1 MNSFNEQCR
10 DQKVMT
16 LHPLA
21 GKPASRSMLTNIQR
35 LVTAYYVIQPDAREA
50 LQRVAFG
57 TSGHRGSSFKFTFN
71 ESHVLGIVQAIC
83 DYRRTHHI
91 DGPLFLGM
99 DTHALSEPSH
109 VTAIEVLAG
118 NGVNVMVHKN
128 LNFTP
133 TPVISHAILVYNR
146 GRKVALSDGMV
157 ISPSHNPPD
166 DGGLKYNPPHG
177 GPADTSI
184 TRWIEDRANAI
195 LQSGLKEVR
204 RIPYEKA
211 IKTDHLHQYDYV
223 TPYVEDLKNVIDV
236 EIIQTSGVRIGVDPM
251 GGSTLPFWEQIAQTC
266 GLDIDVVNPVI
277 DPTFGF
283 MTLDHDGKIRMD
295 CSSPYA
301 MASLI
306 GLKDKYDI
314 AFANDP
320 DGDRHGVVTPGAG
333 LLNPNHYLSVAIWY
347 LFHNRPEW
355 RKHVGI
361 GKTLVTSSMIDRIAY
376 HMGRKLSEV
385 PVGFKWFVDGLVSG
399 TLGFAGEE
407 SAGASFLRKDGTV
420 WTSDKDGLI
429 LNLLAAEITARTGS
443 DPGGQYQHFVEMF
456 GNPIYERIDIP
467 ATPGQK
473 EVLGKLSP
481 NEIAGSTLAGEII
494 MAKLTEAPGNN
505 APFGGIKVVTQNGWF
520 AVRPSGTEDVHKI
533 YAESFKSKEH
543 LTQIQGEARAII
555 ETLFRSAGVYSA
567 LF

>member
-1 MNSFNEQCR
+1 
-10 DQKVMT
+10 
-16 LHPLA
+16 
-21 GKPASRSMLTNIQR
+21 MLTNIQR
-35 LVTAYYVIQPDAREA
+35 LVTAYYVIQPDVREA

-57 TSGHRGSSFKFTFN
+57 TSGHRGSSFKKSFN
-71 ESHVLGIVQAIC
+71 EDHVLAITQAIC
-83 DYRRTHHI
+83 DYRRANGI
-91 DGPLFLGM
+91 NGPLFLGM

-109 VTAIEVLAG
+109 MTAVEVLAG
-118 NGVNVMVHKN
+118 NEVNVMVHKN

-133 TPVISHAILVYNR
+133 TPVISHAILIHNR

-195 LQSGLKEVR
+195 LQSGLKEVQ

-211 IKTDHLHQYDYV
+211 IKTGHLHQYDYV
-223 TPYVEDLKNVIDV
+223 TPYIEDLKNVIDV
-236 EIIQTSGVRIGVDPM
+236 EIIQSSGVRIGVDPM
-251 GGSTLPFWEQIAQTC
+251 GGSTLAFWEQIAQAY
-266 GLDIDVVNPVI
+266 GLDIDLVNPAI

-320 DGDRHGVVTPGAG
+320 DGDRHGIVTPSAG
-333 LLNPNHYLSVAIWY
+333 LMNPNHYLSVAIWY
-347 LFHNRPEW
+347 LFHNRSCW
-355 RKHVGI
+355 SKNVAI
-361 GKTLVTSSMIDRIAY
+361 GKTLVTSSLIDRIAD
-376 HMGRKLSEV
+376 HMGRRLVET
-385 PVGFKWFVDGLVSG
+385 PVGFKWFVNGLMNSA
-399 TLGFAGEE
+399 LGFAGEE

-420 WTSDKDGLI
+420 WTTDKDGLI

-456 GNPIYERIDIP
+456 GNPIYERIDIA
-467 ATPGQK
+467 ATPEQK

-481 NEIAGSTLAGEII
+481 NEITGSTLAGEII

-505 APFGGIKVVTQNGWF
+505 APLGGIKVVTQNGWF

-543 LTQIQGEARAII
+543 LTQIQGEARAFI
-555 ETLFRSAGVYSA
+555 ETLFRSAGVYSTK
-567 LF
+567 

>member
-1 MNSFNEQCR
+1 M
-10 DQKVMT
+10 
-16 LHPLA
+16 A
-21 GKPASRSMLTNIQR
+21 GKPPPKSLLVNVPR
-35 LVTAYYVIQPDAREA
+35 LVTAYYMKHPDVNNLTE
-50 LQRVAFG
+50 RVAFG
-57 TSGHRGSSFKFTFN
+57 TSGHRGSSFKSSFN
-71 ESHVLGIVQAIC
+71 EDHVLAITQAIC

-109 VTAIEVLAG
+109 VTAMEVLAG

-184 TRWIEDRANAI
+184 TRWVEDRANAI
-195 LQSGLKEVR
+195 LRSGLKEAR

-211 IKTDHLHQYDYV
+211 IKTGRLHQYDYI

-236 EIIQTSGVRIGVDPM
+236 EIIQSSGVRIGVDPM
-251 GGSTLPFWEQIAQTC
+251 GGSTLPFWGEIAQTY
-266 GLDIDVVNPVI
+266 GLDIDVVNTVI

-376 HMGRKLSEV
+376 HTGTKLFEV

-443 DPGGQYQHFVEMF
+443 DPGRQYQHFVEMF

-467 ATPGQK
+467 ATLAQK
-473 EVLGKLSP
+473 EILGKLSP
-481 NEIAGSTLAGEII
+481 NEITGSTLAGEII
-494 MAKLTEAPGNN
+494 VAKLTEAPGNG
-505 APFGGIKVVTQNGWF
+505 APIGGIKVIAENGWF
-520 AVRPSGTEDVHKI
+520 AVRPSGTEDVYKI
-533 YAESFKSKEH
+533 YAESFRGRKH
-543 LTQIQGEARAII
+543 FLQIQEEAEATIVAAFRA
-555 ETLFRSAGVYSA
+555 AGVSSNPS
-567 LF
+567 LGL

>member
-1 MNSFNEQCR
+1 LDDFIGENKTVSN
-10 DQKVMT
+10 
-16 LHPLA
+16 PLA
-21 GKPASRSMLTNIQR
+21 GKSPPKSLLVNVPR
-35 LVTAYYVIQPDAREA
+35 LVTAYYMKHPDVRNLTE
-50 LQRVAFG
+50 RVSFG
-57 TSGHRGSSFKFTFN
+57 TSGHRGSSFKSSFN
-71 ESHVLGIVQAIC
+71 EDHVLAITQAIC
-83 DYRRTHHI
+83 DYRRANAI
-91 DGPLFLGM
+91 NGPLFLGM

-109 VTAIEVLAG
+109 VTAMEVLAG

-184 TRWIEDRANAI
+184 TRWIEDRANTI

-204 RIPYEKA
+204 KIPYEKA
-211 IKTDHLHQYDYV
+211 IKTGHLHQYDYV
-223 TPYVEDLKNVIDV
+223 TPYIEDLKNVIDV
-236 EIIQTSGVRIGVDPM
+236 EIIQSSGVRIGVDPM
-251 GGSTLPFWEQIAQTC
+251 GGSTLPFWEQIAQTY

-320 DGDRHGVVTPGAG
+320 DGDRHGIVTPSTG

-347 LFHNRPEW
+347 LFHNRPKW

-385 PVGFKWFVDGLVSG
+385 PVGFKWFVHGLMGG

-429 LNLLAAEITARTGS
+429 LNLLAAEITARTGG

-456 GNPIYERIDIP
+456 GNPFYERIDIA
-467 ATPGQK
+467 ATPEQK
-473 EVLGKLSP
+473 KVLGKLSS
-481 NEIAGSTLAGEII
+481 NEITGSTLAGEII

-555 ETLFRSAGVYSA
+555 ENLFRSAGV
-567 LF
+567 